1 MFAPGLCPLP
11 HVAPDVRVVDHHDR
25 HDRSDAAQRL
35 RNDEVLLT
43 RQAREIASLSATVAD
58 LKSALAAGIAA
69 ESVQTNGDTI
79 VRPIMHDPPTSEVPR
94 ITPTQRVSLSQRPEI
109 TLNVLPTVFSNNG
122 SLIDVF
128 A

>member
-11 HVAPDVRVVDHHDR
+11 HVASSVRVVDGHDR
-25 HDRSDAAQRL
+25 TDAAERL

-43 RQAREIASLSATVAD
+43 REARAIAALSATVAE
-58 LKSALAAGIAA
+58 LKSALAASMAVDSA
-69 ESVQTNGDTI
+69 QMSHDTM
-79 VRPIMHDPPTSEVPR
+79 VRPIAHDPATSEAPR
-94 ITPTQRVSLSQRPEI
+94 IAPTERLSLSQRPEI
-109 TLNVLPTVFSNNG
+109 TVNVLPTVYSNNG

>member
-1 MFAPGLCPLP
+1 MFAPGLCPSP
-11 HVAPDVRVVDHHDR
+11 RVAPDVRSVDR

-43 RQAREIASLSATVAD
+43 RQAREIASLSASVAA
-58 LKSALAAGIAA
+58 LKSTLAAEA
-69 ESVQTNGDTI
+69 VQANGDTV
-79 VRPIMHDPPTSEVPR
+79 VRPIMHDPPITEAPR
-94 ITPTQRVSLSQRPEI
+94 IIPAERLSLSQRTEI